1 MSEMTATR
9 MMNVA
14 TTIKSN
20 TMLDLSPTILYALPR
35 HRHPRKSAPR
45 WRKRWPLARRGS
57 GSEPGDAHVHQDPMV
72 RVHGGTDKRANNHT
86 GDNGQDETQGAIGAP
101 RLKS

>member
-20 TMLDLSPTILYALPR
+20 TMLDLSPTILYALA
-35 HRHPRKSAPR
+35 APSTPEEVR
-45 WRKRWPLARRGS
+45 TAVAEKVAAGRPSRR
-57 GSEPGDAHVHQDPMV
+57 P
-72 RVHGGTDKRANNHT
+72 
-86 GDNGQDETQGAIGAP
+86 
-101 RLKS
+101 